1 MPLTIIRP
9 AEIPLIPLE
18 EAKTYLRIDTDAE
31 DALITRL
38 ISASTEALEA
48 ITGCAFL
55 RKTYRYVTDLILFE
69 TSAYP
74 RFKGLPTVQRLP
86 LPRPPLSQILSV
98 TIKTKTQ
105 EQEIPTENYSILT
118 SHGPAQLTLT
128 IPDPLGMWDRSTLA
142 ISFVAGWGETVRE
155 VPEPLRLATLMLVA
169 DAYEKRDGYSAN
181 AGLPSGV
188 RDLIQPYRLVN
199 IR

>member
-9 AEIPLIPLE
+9 AEAPLISLE
-18 EAKTYLRIDTDAE
+18 EAKTYLRVDTDVE

-38 ISASTEALEA
+38 IAASTEALEA

-55 RKTYRYVTDLILFE
+55 RKTYQYVTDLLLFE
-69 TSAYP
+69 TSSYP
-74 RFKGLPTVQRLP
+74 RFKGFPAVQRLP
-86 LPRPPLSQILSV
+86 LPRPPLHQILSV
-98 TIKTKTQ
+98 TVKTKTQ
-105 EQEIPTENYSILT
+105 EQEIPAEDYSVLS

-128 IPDPLGMWDRSTLA
+128 IPNPLEMWDRSTLA
-142 ISFVAGWGETVRE
+142 VSFVAGWGETARE

-169 DAYEKRDGYSAN
+169 DAYEKRDGYAAS

-188 RDLIQPYRLVN
+188 RNLIQPYRLVN